1 MMEMLVP
8 DLIEHPK
15 NKYFF
20 DPIEEEKKAEL
31 IESIRTSGIIEPLVV
46 TQDRVIVAGHQ
57 RKEAA
62 EIIGLSSVP
71 CVVKEYFD
79 RDGRSVEDWIIKDL
93 IESNTRRRGGVGG
106 SELKEVRRVD
116 ELRRIYNI
124 SHGGCRKNDE
134 VKSALRT
141 LENEPKKL
149 ADVCVVAGTSIDA
162 YKRNKHLPDLSPE
175 MQELLE
181 RGEITVTLANEIV
194 SRLSDEEQHDLIGML
209 PASEKW
215 SATLTESLMSEI
227 EQLRKDNRFFQEDE
241 GETSK
246 RLDELDLIAQA
257 AKEENERIKAGRGTD
272 VELDLRRELEET
284 RTSAARLEDQN
295 RIINSNLA
303 RYKEL
308 RAADFELGK
317 TAEQQLIS
325 LCGLILST
333 VAPLTDLPA
342 SIFLRLSQDARSNLN
357 DVIDQSIEGLSE
369 IQSLLSSAKETV

>member
-1 MMEMLVP
+1 MDLLIS
-8 DLIEHPK
+8 DLIDHPL
-15 NKYFF
+15 NDHFF
-20 DPIEEEKKAEL
+20 DSMDGQKKTEFL
-31 IESIRTSGIIEPLVV
+31 ESIKSSGIIEPLVV
-46 TQDRVIVAGHQ
+46 TQDNVIVSGHQ
-57 RKEAA
+57 RKRAA
-62 EIIGLSSVP
+62 EAVGMVSVP
-71 CVVKEYFD
+71 CVVREYSD
-79 RDGRSVEDWIIKDL
+79 HDGRSAEDWITKDL
-93 IESNTRRRGGVGG
+93 IESNVRQRGDVGG
-106 SELKEVRRVD
+106 SELKAVRRVD

-134 VKSALRT
+134 VKSAQRT

-149 ADVCVVAGTSIDA
+149 ADVCVAAGTSIDA
-162 YKRNKHLPDLSPE
+162 YKRNKHLPELSVE
-175 MQELLE
+175 MQDLLE

-194 SRLSDEEQHDLIGML
+194 SRLSDEEQHALIGML

-215 SATLTESLMSEI
+215 SASLTESLMSEL

-241 GETSK
+241 DETSK

-272 VELDLRRELEET
+272 IELELRRELEET

-308 RAADFELGK
+308 RAIDSELGK

-342 SIFLRLSQDARSNLN
+342 SIFLRLSQEARSNLN
-357 DVIDQSIEGLSE
+357 DVIEQSIEGLAE
-369 IQSLLSSAKETV
+369 IQSLLSSAKEAV

>member
-1 MMEMLVP
+1 M
-8 DLIEHPK
+8 DLLISDLLDHPM
-15 NKYFF
+15 NDYFF
-20 DPIEEEKKAEL
+20 DSMDGQKKAEFL
-31 IESIRTSGIIEPLVV
+31 ESIKTSGIIEPLVI
-46 TQDRVIVAGHQ
+46 TQNNVIVAGHQ
-57 RKEAA
+57 RKRAA
-62 EIIGLSSVP
+62 EIVGMTSVP
-71 CVVKEYFD
+71 CVVREYFD
-79 RDGRSVEDWIIKDL
+79 HDGRSEEDWITKDL
-93 IESNTRRRGGVGG
+93 IESNVRQRGDVGG
-106 SELKEVRRVD
+106 SELKAVRRVD

-149 ADVCVVAGTSIDA
+149 SDVCVAAGTSIDA
-162 YKRNKHLPDLSPE
+162 YKRNKHLPELSPE
-175 MQELLE
+175 MQDLLE

-194 SRLSDEEQHDLIGML
+194 SRLSDEEQHALIGML

-215 SATLTESLMSEI
+215 SASLTESLMSEI

-241 GETSK
+241 DETSK

-272 VELDLRRELEET
+272 VELELRRELEET
-284 RTSAARLEDQN
+284 RTSAAKLEDQN
-295 RIINSNLA
+295 RIINSNLV

-308 RAADFELGK
+308 RAIDSELGK

-342 SIFLRLSQDARSNLN
+342 SIFLRLSQEARSNLN
-357 DVIDQSIEGLSE
+357 DIIEQSIEGLAE
-369 IQSLLSSAKETV
+369 IQSLLSSAKEAV